1 MKPVVPLGGEVW
13 CPLKNDKKIED
24 AALEFIKFTQE
35 PARLEKICITFN
47 YISSVRSIAQKQGQE
62 QPDFLPF
69 VKQMDT
75 ARSRPEEGGAEY
87 TAVSLAARTAIQ
99 KALSGQASVAAALE
113 AAAAQIKPLATR
125 K

>member
-1 MKPVVPLGGEVW
+1 M
-13 CPLKNDKKIED
+13 
-24 AALEFIKFTQE
+24 
-35 PARLEKICITFN
+35 KICNTFN

-75 ARSRPEEGGAEY
+75 ARSRPEEGGAQY

-99 KALSGQASVAAALE
+99 KALSGQAPVAAALE
-113 AAAAQIKPLATR
+113 EAAAKIKTLGV
-125 K
+125 KK